1 MTADPR
7 MLIVLAAG
15 GTGGHMFP
23 AEALAREL
31 ALRDCGVA
39 LITDRRGGGYGAA
52 LARIETHQ
60 VRAGQVTG
68 RGLWARLMGLA
79 QLALGTIQARKVMR
93 RLRPAAA
100 VGFGGYASVPAMLA
114 ATGARIPTLIHEQNA
129 VLGRANRMLAP
140 RVDCIATSF
149 AQVSAV
155 RPQDRAK
162 IVRTGNPVRAE
173 IAALSETRATAV
185 EIDGPIRILVLGGSQ
200 GATVF
205 SRVVPQA
212 VAALRDD
219 LRRRLEISQQCRAE
233 DLQAVERAYA
243 GLGVHVE
250 LSAFF
255 DDVAARL
262 THAHLVICRAGA
274 STVAE
279 ITTAGRSAIL
289 VPYPRATDDHQTANA
304 RAVEDAG
311 GGWVMPENEFTGAA
325 LSARIEALLRR
336 PAEISE
342 AAAKAGAAGIPDAA
356 ARLAELVVAVA
367 KGNGWTPGEA
377 PVWESAA

>member
-1 MTADPR
+1 MIAGQR
-7 MLIVLAAG
+7 MLVVLAAG

-31 ALRDCGVA
+31 TRRDCGVA
-39 LITDRRGGGYGAA
+39 LITDRRGGGYGDA
-52 LARIETHQ
+52 LSQIETHQ

-68 RGLWARLMGLA
+68 RGIWARLMGLA
-79 QLALGTIQARKVMR
+79 QLALGTIEARKILR

-100 VGFGGYASVPAMLA
+100 LGFGGYASVPAMLA
-114 ATGARIPTLIHEQNA
+114 ATGARIPTVLHEQNA

-149 AQVSAV
+149 AEVSAI
-155 RPQDRAK
+155 RRQDRAT

-173 IAALSETRATAV
+173 IAALSGGRASAA
-185 EIDGPIRILVLGGSQ
+185 EADGPLRILVLGGSQ

-205 SRVVPQA
+205 SRVVPEA
-212 VAALRDD
+212 VAALGEDMRA
-219 LRRRLEISQQCRAE
+219 RLEISQQCRSE
-233 DLQAVERAYA
+233 DLESVERAYA
-243 GLGVHVE
+243 GLGIQVD

-255 DDVAARL
+255 DEVAGRLAR
-262 THAHLVICRAGA
+262 ADLVICRAGA

-279 ITTAGRSAIL
+279 ITAAGRSAIL

-325 LSARIEALLRR
+325 LSARIELLLRR
-336 PAEISE
+336 PEKLIE
-342 AAAKAGAAGIPDAA
+342 TAALAGAAGIPDAA

-367 KGNGWTPGEA
+367 KGNGWTPGDA

>member
-1 MTADPR
+1 MTADRR

-31 ALRDCGVA
+31 AIRNCGVA

-52 LARIETHQ
+52 LADVETHQ

-79 QLALGTIQARKVMR
+79 QLALGTIEARKVLR

-114 ATGARIPTLIHEQNA
+114 ATGARIPTLLHEQNA
-129 VLGRANRMLAP
+129 VLGRANRLLAP

-149 AQVSAV
+149 EEVSAI

-162 IVRTGNPVRAE
+162 VVRTGNPVRAE
-173 IAALSETRATAV
+173 IAALSASHTTAPET
-185 EIDGPIRILVLGGSQ
+185 DGPLRILVLGGSQ

-205 SRVVPQA
+205 GRVVPEA
-212 VAALRDD
+212 VAALHDD
-219 LRRRLEISQQCRAE
+219 LRGRLEISQQCRAE
-233 DLQAVERAYA
+233 DLEAVERAYA
-243 GLGVHVE
+243 DLGIGVE

-255 DDVAARL
+255 NDVAGRLAR
-262 THAHLVICRAGA
+262 AHLVICRAGA

-279 ITTAGRSAIL
+279 ITAAGRSAIL

-311 GGWVMPENEFTGAA
+311 GGWVMPESEFTGAA
-325 LSARIEALLRR
+325 LSARIESLLRR
-336 PAEISE
+336 PAEITE
-342 AAAKAGAAGIPDAA
+342 AGAKAGTVGIPDAA

-367 KGNGWTPGEA
+367 KGNGWTPGDA

>member
-1 MTADPR
+1 MIAGQR
-7 MLIVLAAG
+7 MLVVLAAG

-31 ALRDCGVA
+31 ARRDCGVA
-39 LITDRRGGGYGAA
+39 LITDRRGGGYGDA
-52 LARIETHQ
+52 LSQIETHQ

-68 RGLWARLMGLA
+68 RGIWARLMGLA
-79 QLALGTIQARKVMR
+79 QLALGTIEARKILR

-114 ATGARIPTLIHEQNA
+114 ATGARIPTVLHEQNA

-149 AQVSAV
+149 AEVSAI
-155 RPQDRAK
+155 RRQDRAK

-173 IAALSETRATAV
+173 IAALSGGRASAAQA
-185 EIDGPIRILVLGGSQ
+185 DGPLRILVLGGSQ

-205 SRVVPQA
+205 SRVVPEA
-212 VAALRDD
+212 VAALGEDMRA
-219 LRRRLEISQQCRAE
+219 RLEISQQCRSE
-233 DLQAVERAYA
+233 DLESVERAYA
-243 GLGVHVE
+243 GLGIQVD

-255 DDVAARL
+255 DDVAGRLAR
-262 THAHLVICRAGA
+262 ADLVICRAGA

-279 ITTAGRSAIL
+279 ITAAGRSAIL

-304 RAVEDAG
+304 RAFEDAG
-311 GGWVMPENEFTGAA
+311 GGWMMPESEFTGAA
-325 LSARIEALLRR
+325 LSARIESLLRQ
-336 PAEISE
+336 PGKLDET
-342 AAAKAGAAGIPDAA
+342 AALAGGAGIPDAA
-356 ARLAELVVAVA
+356 ARLAEIVLAVA
-367 KGNGWTPGEA
+367 RGNGWTPGDA
-377 PVWESAA
+377 PAWESAA

>member
-262 THAHLVICRAGA
+262 TRAHLVICRAGA

-279 ITTAGRSAIL
+279 VTAAGRSAIL

-304 RAVEDAG
+304 RAVEDSG

-367 KGNGWTPGEA
+367 KGNGWTPGDA